1 MGLLTRFRQ
10 QLPPISQIEREV
22 LQAGDTWW
30 EKQFFSGNPDWEQ
43 LFALKKPTLTQEEQA
58 FIDNQT
64 ETLCQLIN
72 DWQLQQD
79 GDLPAT
85 VWNYIKQE
93 GFWGLIIAKKYGG
106 REFSALAHSSI
117 VTKIASR
124 SIAAA
129 ITVMVPNSLGPAE
142 FLSHYGTEEQKRYYL
157 PRLAKGEEI
166 GCFALTAVE
175 AGSDATNIPD
185 TGVVCRGNYNDQ
197 NVIGIRLNW
206 DKCYITLAPIATLI
220 AVAFQLSDPDHLLGD
235 EENIGITVALI
246 PADRPGIKRGARH
259 KPLNLAF
266 LNGPIRGKDVF
277 IPFDF
282 IPGGKPALGKG
293 WGMMMECLSL
303 GRGISLPGVATAG
316 AQLSFLTSGAYAQI
330 RHQFKRP
337 IGDFEGI
344 AFSLAQIGGITF
356 LCEATRI
363 FSAQAVD
370 EGLHPSIASAIAKY
384 YLTELGRK
392 ALNHAMDIHAGRGI
406 QLGPRNYL
414 GLVYQAVPI
423 SITVEGANILT
434 RNLII
439 FGQGVLRCH
448 PYLGKELIAA
458 QKADPSEFNGLLLK
472 HIGLFATNLCRL
484 IFYGISGGRGI
495 VIRRKTRL
503 KNYLRQLTRMSC
515 ALNVVGDVTL
525 LALGAELKLK
535 ESLTA
540 RLSDIVGYLYLAS
553 AVIKYDHD
561 NAEPIDDWPFVKWSL
576 DYCLS
581 EIQRAFDELFRNFP
595 KRWEGFLMRRLVF
608 PWGRAYSPPN
618 DQTTLAVADKM
629 QHPSEVRDRL
639 TRYCYIGNEKEAVGR
654 LEKAF
659 QEWQNVKPL
668 WKKIHGM
675 RGNLSTR
682 IEATYQAGRL
692 SSEERDK
699 LQAFAVLYWDV
710 LQVDEF

>member
-246 PADRPGIKRGARH
+246 PADRSGIKRGARH

-282 IPGGKPALGKG
+282 IL
-293 WGMMMECLSL
+293 
-303 GRGISLPGVATAG
+303 AG
-316 AQLSFLTSGAYAQI
+316 
-330 RHQFKRP
+330 
-337 IGDFEGI
+337 
-344 AFSLAQIGGITF
+344 
-356 LCEATRI
+356 
-363 FSAQAVD
+363 
-370 EGLHPSIASAIAKY
+370 
-384 YLTELGRK
+384 
-392 ALNHAMDIHAGRGI
+392 N
-406 QLGPRNYL
+406 PR
-414 GLVYQAVPI
+414 
-423 SITVEGANILT
+423 
-434 RNLII
+434 
-439 FGQGVLRCH
+439 
-448 PYLGKELIAA
+448 
-458 QKADPSEFNGLLLK
+458 
-472 HIGLFATNLCRL
+472 
-484 IFYGISGGRGI
+484 
-495 VIRRKTRL
+495 
-503 KNYLRQLTRMSC
+503 
-515 ALNVVGDVTL
+515 
-525 LALGAELKLK
+525 
-535 ESLTA
+535 
-540 RLSDIVGYLYLAS
+540 
-553 AVIKYDHD
+553 
-561 NAEPIDDWPFVKWSL
+561 
-576 DYCLS
+576 
-581 EIQRAFDELFRNFP
+581 
-595 KRWEGFLMRRLVF
+595 
-608 PWGRAYSPPN
+608 
-618 DQTTLAVADKM
+618 
-629 QHPSEVRDRL
+629 
-639 TRYCYIGNEKEAVGR
+639 
-654 LEKAF
+654 
-659 QEWQNVKPL
+659 
-668 WKKIHGM
+668 
-675 RGNLSTR
+675 
-682 IEATYQAGRL
+682 
-692 SSEERDK
+692 
-699 LQAFAVLYWDV
+699 
-710 LQVDEF
+710 